1 MILIRIV
8 KSIGV
13 GIHTGI
19 VEMRTHLLRSVLS
32 VSGIM
37 LGCAALVTMLTLIG
51 GIEVFLTQRIGRW
64 VGTAVFFA
72 KDSPDPEER
81 VAWSRSPGLRL
92 SDGPYLMDTSD
103 AVQYVKQSIMR
114 RGRIGLGHTDQHSRI
129 IGMSHETLQDEM
141 RFIRI
146 TRGRWP
152 SPREFDRGEK
162 VCVLSWRVY
171 ERIGRRMHDTTD
183 ILGRYIIYNNE
194 TYEVIGIY
202 GKGDMEYVPW
212 YLRRS
217 VIMPLATLQK
227 YSTGFDPDPGGM
239 RVEMR
244 DPSRMQAQLA
254 AVVRALSSRHR
265 GAEDFQYHSAQGIE
279 QWQRMFTNLQKLM
292 AVISAIML
300 TVGGLS
306 IMNVMLSSVSERVK
320 EIGIRKALGA
330 RTFQIFIQFIA
341 ETVTLSVLGGLLG
354 TLLGTAPLFFKQAI
368 TKATDGSIIPT
379 LLTTHML
386 WVAGIIIAMG
396 IAFGLYPALKAAR
409 MNPITALRYE

>member
-1 MILIRIV
+1 MILIDIV
-8 KSIGV
+8 KSVGV
-13 GIHTGI
+13 GIRTGI
-19 VEMRTHLLRSVLS
+19 VEMRTHLLRSTLS

-51 GIEVFLTQRIGRW
+51 GIEVFLNQRIGRW

-72 KDSPDPEER
+72 KGSPEPEER

-92 SDGPYLMDTSD
+92 SDGPYLKDTSD
-103 AVQYVKQSIMR
+103 AVHYVKESIMR
-114 RGRIGLGHTDQHSRI
+114 RGRIQLGHTDQHSRI

-152 SPREFDRGEK
+152 SLREFERGEK
-162 VCVLSWRVY
+162 VLVLSWRVY
-171 ERIGRRMHDTTD
+171 ERIERRMHERID
-183 ILGRYIIYNNE
+183 ILGRYIIYKNE

-202 GKGDMEYVPW
+202 GEGGMEYVPW

-217 VIMPLATLQK
+217 VIMPLKTLQK

-244 DPSRMQAQLA
+244 EPSRMQSQIA
-254 AVVRALSSRHR
+254 AVVRTLSSRHR
-265 GAEDFQYHSAQGIE
+265 GAQDFHYHFARGIE

-306 IMNVMLSSVSERVK
+306 IMNVMLSSVSERIK

-341 ETVTLSVLGGLLG
+341 ETVTLSLLGGILGTVLGS
-354 TLLGTAPLFFKQAI
+354 TPLFFKEAI
-368 TKATDGSIIPT
+368 KKATDGSIIPT
-379 LLTTHML
+379 LLITHML
-386 WVAGIIIAMG
+386 WVAVIIIAMG
-396 IAFGLYPALKAAR
+396 VAFGLYPALKAAR